1 MQEEVD
7 FKDGVVEALDW
18 KAWRNVWK
26 DADRKDEAKTLKN
39 LKIGPARGDTVTFSA
54 PSAAGAVTA
63 KLKDGAYSASCSS
76 TLIPGEGGYTLFWYF
91 PPKSGKFAGDGGREF
106 VK

>member
-1 MQEEVD
+1 MAEITLTPLTRDDRER
-7 FKDGVVEALDW
+7 FILDDQFPEGMFRFE
-18 KAWRNVWK
+18 KR
-26 DADRKDEAKTLKN
+26 
-39 LKIGPARGDTVTFSA
+39 IGPARGDTVTFSA